1 MSKVRIVQSIL
12 TTLLLAGTSMAASS
26 FEASPFEEQVLQAMR
41 RVDSLRTV
49 APVLASALDGN
60 AKSSPSEGQDALSH
74 LQVGQSGIVSLGQAG
89 QAAILESKA
98 PGQGLAQLD
107 LASRMAGNDLGAHW
121 MICLSMIRTGSP
133 LAASR
138 AVQGLEASMLGQGW
152 QRLPQASAWLISL
165 ADESP
170 SREMADTLRTAAA
183 RIDPVSPVPPFA
195 IARRCLARWD
205 IDGLYEAVRIT
216 GLRLWSYPQNQ
227 LLLSLNSL
235 RLLRSVGLLFSF
247 LLFIGWM
254 TRNWPWVSHQ
264 LAERLPQDSSIYLR
278 YGVLAVG
285 FLCILLA
292 GVGAYAFFFLG
303 AFLLWKHLTRIER
316 VLMGALILFIGSQGV
331 LTTVEEVLAK
341 RFDIQSKE
349 SLRLRIAEESPSPQL
364 LQLLKER
371 NDPQALA
378 TAYMKG
384 GDLLQAASFQK
395 QLGNDPTGAIL
406 SGDLCF
412 VRGMYDSASRFYAK
426 AFAQDPQNPVLPFN
440 RGQAASWM
448 GHTDSLNPILKRASL
463 AGSFRFEQTV
473 SQNSRLFPDLPPSRQ
488 VLPPEQSA
496 AQIWN
501 GILAELSD
509 PAVWFTGNAP
519 VGGIDIPFLL
529 LPWAALA
536 LLGYLIATSKPRNLA
551 RKLFRCKTCC
561 RVMCKHCRRGLHCIS
576 CFRRLSNVSELEL
589 RNELLLRLEKEGQQ
603 REQFLL
609 NLLDIVLPGTGSFSR
624 KPSLIAALMILLLAA
639 SISMLLNLAG
649 FLTRYPFSQASVGQM
664 PFIALLAVLYGT
676 NIALFLRKNKRTFLK
691 G

>member
-1 MSKVRIVQSIL
+1 MSKVRIVQSML
-12 TTLLLAGTSMAASS
+12 ATLLLACTSMAASS
-26 FEASPFEEQVLQAMR
+26 FEASPFEEQVLQAMH

-60 AKSSPSEGQDALSH
+60 AKSSPNEGQDALSH
-74 LQVGQSGIVSLGQAG
+74 LQVSQAGIVSLGQAG
-89 QAAILESKA
+89 QAAILETKA
-98 PGQGLAQLD
+98 PGQGLAQLE
-107 LASRMAGNDLGAHW
+107 LASRMAGNDLGSHW

-133 LAASR
+133 AAASR
-138 AVQGLEASMLGQGW
+138 AVQGLETSMLGQGW

-165 ADESP
+165 ANESP
-170 SREMADTLRTAAA
+170 SSEMADTLRTAAT
-183 RIDPVSPVPPFA
+183 RIDPISPVPSFA
-195 IARRCLARWD
+195 IARRNLAHGD
-205 IDGLYEAVRIT
+205 IDGLYEAVRTT

-247 LLFIGWM
+247 LLFAGWM

-292 GVGAYAFFFLG
+292 GVGAYAFFLLG
-303 AFLLWKHLTRIER
+303 AFLLWKHLTRPER
-316 VLMGALILFIGSQGV
+316 ILMGALILFIGSQGV
-331 LTTVEEVLAK
+331 LTTVEDVLAK

-364 LQLLKER
+364 LQLLKEP

-378 TAYMKG
+378 TAYMKA

-448 GHTDSLNPILKRASL
+448 GHTDSLNPILKYAPL

-473 SQNSRLFPDLPPSRQ
+473 SQNSRLFPTLPPSRQ

-501 GILAELSD
+501 EILAELSD
-509 PAVWFTGNAP
+509 PAVWFTGNVP
-519 VGGIDIPFLL
+519 VGGFDIPYLL
-529 LPWAALA
+529 LPWVALA
-536 LLGYLIATSKPRNLA
+536 LLGYLIATGKPRNLA
-551 RKLFRCKTCC
+551 RNLFRCKTCG

-589 RNELLLRLEKEGQQ
+589 RNELLLRLEKEGEQ

-624 KPSLIAALMILLLAA
+624 KPSLIAALMILLLAT

-649 FLTRYPFSQASVGQM
+649 FLTRYPFSQASIGQM

-676 NIALFLRKNKRTFLK
+676 NIALFLRKNKRAFLK